1 MENLKFTKQTRTV
14 ALVFAIAYTFYGL
27 FRIPFVQYLVSL
39 AVGGIA
45 FGISECYEIAALAI
59 LLTNFL
65 YPFFGP
71 KAVQKEGFRSEGF
84 SDRGSRGSSGTNGSE
99 GFTLGNDDPE
109 KIKERLAKMRDGYN
123 PRAVVG
129 VASPISEGF
138 ENPQAEATL
147 SNQKGS
153 EADKEPVATGVSTPA
168 PAETTDA
175 SGTKQGFAD
184 NGGLFKLGAIPSDAA
199 GGFHIDAGTTVINA
213 LNALKPDQINAM
225 TKDTQSLIETQKS
238 LMSMLKT
245 FSPMLQ
251 EGKQM
256 MDTFNTMFAP
266 TGGVG
271 TQALETSNLMLQ
283 GKGK

>member
-45 FGISECYEIAALAI
+45 FGISDSYEIAALAI
-59 LLTNFL
+59 LLTNFF

-71 KAVQKEGFRSEGF
+71 KAVQKGV
-84 SDRGSRGSSGTNGSE
+84 E

-109 KIKERLAKMRDGYN
+109 KIKERLAKMRNVYN

-129 VASPISEGF
+129 VGSPMTEGF
-138 ENPQAEATL
+138 ENPQADATL
-147 SNQKGS
+147 SNTKGS
-153 EADKEPVATGVSTPA
+153 EAEKDPVATGVSTPA
-168 PAETTDA
+168 PADTTDA
-175 SGTKQGFAD
+175 SGVKQGFAD

-245 FSPMLQ
+245 FSPMLT

-271 TQALETSNLMLQ
+271 TQALETSNLLLQ
-283 GKGK
+283 GKTK

>member
-45 FGISECYEIAALAI
+45 FGISDCYEIAALAI
-59 LLTNFL
+59 LLTNFF

-71 KAVQKEGFRSEGF
+71 TPVQKEGFSN
-84 SDRGSRGSSGTNGSE
+84 RGSRE

-109 KIKERLAKMRDGYN
+109 KIKERLATMRNGYN

-129 VASPISEGF
+129 IASPISEGF

-147 SNQKGS
+147 SNPKGS
-153 EADKEPVATGVSTPA
+153 EAEKEPVATGVSTPA
-168 PAETTDA
+168 PADTTDA

>member
-1 MENLKFTKQTRTV
+1 MDGIKFTKQTKTV
-14 ALVFAIAYTFYGL
+14 ALIFAIAYAFYGI

-45 FGISECYEIAALAI
+45 FGYSDRYEIAALAI
-59 LLTNFL
+59 LLTNFV
-65 YPFFGP
+65 YPYIAP
-71 KAVQKEGFRSEGF
+71 KPIGKVREGFA
-84 SDRGSRGSSGTNGSE
+84 
-99 GFTLGNDDPE
+99 LGNDDPE
-109 KIKERLAKMRDGYN
+109 KIKERLATMRNGYN
-123 PRAVVG
+123 PHAVVG

-138 ENPQAEATL
+138 DNPQADSTL
-147 SNQKGS
+147 SNAKGS
-153 EADKEPVATGVSTPA
+153 EAAKDPVPTGVSTPA
-168 PAETTDA
+168 PAPTEADA
-175 SGTKQGFAD
+175 SGNKQGFAD
-184 NGGLFKLGAIPSDAA
+184 SGGLFKLGAIPSDTA

-213 LNALKPDQINAM
+213 LNALKPDQIQAM

-256 MDTFNTMFAP
+256 MDTFNTMFTP

-271 TQALETSNLMLQ
+271 TQALETSVLALQ

>member
-1 MENLKFTKQTRTV
+1 
-14 ALVFAIAYTFYGL
+14 
-27 FRIPFVQYLVSL
+27 
-39 AVGGIA
+39 
-45 FGISECYEIAALAI
+45 
-59 LLTNFL
+59 
-65 YPFFGP
+65 
-71 KAVQKEGFRSEGF
+71 
-84 SDRGSRGSSGTNGSE
+84 
-99 GFTLGNDDPE
+99 LGNDDPE
-109 KIKERLAKMRDGYN
+109 KIKARLAKMRDGYN

-138 ENPQAEATL
+138 ENPQADATL
-147 SNQKGS
+147 SNAKGS
-153 EADKEPVATGVSTPA
+153 NAEKEPVATGVSTPA
-168 PAETTDA
+168 PAKEEATDA

-283 GKGK
+283 GKSK